1 MLQVLLSGLAIG
13 SIYGLVGMGFAI
25 AFYVTRVI
33 NFAEGQLLMV
43 GVMVAAWSARTG
55 VNPWL
60 AVVIGIGAAAGIGAV
75 TYLVAVRPVLAF
87 DRFSFAWLVS
97 TLGVALILENG
108 AALIWGPTSRS
119 FPTLLTGTSV
129 HVGGA
134 TLTLQEVVT
143 IFVAVGVAAAFELF
157 RRKTLF
163 GKLGMAIAHDPE
175 MATAIGA
182 NTVVVATAAFAL
194 AGAFA
199 GLGGVLI
206 GPITY
211 SNPYLG
217 DTYGIAGFV
226 ALMIGGTARPVAAMF
241 GGLLLGVLGE
251 AANKLINTQ
260 ASDWFPFV
268 VVVVILL
275 VLPEGLLSLVGPFR
289 RLIRRGNGDG
299 SPAEAAG

>member
-13 SIYGLVGMGFAI
+13 AIYGLVGMGFAI

-43 GVMVAAWSARTG
+43 AVMVAAAIARSGISPLLAIAGGIAASAL
-55 VNPWL
+55 V
-60 AVVIGIGAAAGIGAV
+60 GAA

-97 TLGVALILENG
+97 TLGVALILENA

-119 FPTLLTGTSV
+119 FPALLTGTSV
-129 HVGGA
+129 HVGSA

-143 IFVAVGVAAAFELF
+143 IVVALGLAVAFELF
-157 RRKTLF
+157 RRRTLF
-163 GKLGMAIAHDPE
+163 GKLGMAIAYDPE
-175 MATAIGA
+175 MASAIGA
-182 NTVVVATAAFAL
+182 NTTVIATAAFAL
-194 AGAFA
+194 AGVFA
-199 GLGGVLI
+199 GVAGIMI

-226 ALMIGGTARPVAAMF
+226 ALMIGGTRRPVAAMA
-241 GGLLLGVLGE
+241 GGLILGVLGE
-251 AANKLINTQ
+251 AANHLINTQ

-275 VLPEGLLSLVGPFR
+275 LLPEGLFSLGSRFR
-289 RLIRRGNGDG
+289 VLRRTDT
-299 SPAEAAG
+299 PAEVAG